1 MQPKGVFG
9 SLVRKNLSRY
19 WLLSLV
25 VFIILS
31 SFAFRSLELLWSY
44 SDQEGMSL
52 LLEEEKEA
60 VSSDFRI
67 IWERHFKSMDS
78 LGLLEL
84 LSSNFAVF
92 CVFSYLH
99 KKKQDHFFRSLPV
112 KRDSLFLSS
121 LVSGLLLYV
130 LPWLVVTAL
139 SAPILFCTSTEFPFA
154 LGIYLQDL
162 LLQLVLYLA
171 SYSISLLA
179 AVLCG
184 RRFFAVLLAIFLHD
198 LFPMLDS
205 YFSLILRDNLY
216 GLSMGQRTF
225 TDIPFAYLI
234 ELFWYNYNAPFP
246 WGVLGIYAGVSLL
259 LIGLSFFLHRKRREE
274 YVGQN
279 LVFPSLLLWA
289 QTLVALF
296 IAYTGAE
303 LFVDFE
309 ILPVKDENFAY
320 LCLFLFPF
328 ALILARMLLLR
339 SRKVF
344 RKKAI
349 LQYAALT
356 LCFSAVVLSCR
367 FDLLG
372 IVRKV
377 PEAEDV
383 QRLRIE
389 LNDLCFIAEERED
402 IEDFLP
408 IHRMII
414 ENRHDLIYTPAP
426 YGYSPDD
433 VRDVRTLKLTYE
445 RDGIDL
451 VRTYSLVYSNARYDF
466 VLDALETYFMENDR
480 SVKYILQLQKET
492 EYATFT
498 QGYGD
503 LIFARFTLSS
513 SQTEALFQALIQ
525 DTKEGNQALILQ
537 DYTYSFPEL
546 TLSKP
551 NGDRYRLCLPRDLK
565 HTLSLLK
572 KFQAEYNATL
582 DP

>member
-92 CVFSYLH
+92 CIFSYLH
-99 KKKQDHFFRSLPV
+99 KKKRDHFFQSLPV

-121 LVSGLLLYV
+121 LVSGLLVYV

-139 SAPILFCTSTEFPFA
+139 SAPVLFFTATEFPFA
-154 LGIYLQDL
+154 LGMYLQAL

-184 RRFFAVLLAIFLHD
+184 RRFFAVFLMILLHSL
-198 LFPMLDS
+198 LPMLES
-205 YFSLILRDNLY
+205 YFVLILRDNLY

-225 TDIPFAYLI
+225 TDISFAYLI
-234 ELFWYNYNAPFP
+234 ELFCYNYNAPFP
-246 WGVLGIYAGVSLL
+246 WGVLGIYAGFSLL

-328 ALILARMLLLR
+328 ALILSRMLLLR

-408 IHRMII
+408 IHRMLI

-426 YGYSPDD
+426 YGYSLD
-433 VRDVRTLKLTYE
+433 DVRTLKLTYE
-445 RDGIDL
+445 REGMDL
-451 VRTYSLVYSNARYDF
+451 VRTYSLVYFNARYDF

-498 QGYGD
+498 QGSED

-513 SQTEALFQALIQ
+513 TQTEALFQALIQ
-525 DTKEGNQALILQ
+525 DMKEGNQALILQ
-537 DYTYSFPEL
+537 DYSYSFSKL

-551 NGDRYRLCLPRDLK
+551 NGDSYRLCLPRDLK
-565 HTLSLLK
+565 HTLRLLK
-572 KFQAEYNATL
+572 EFQAEYNATL

>member
-31 SFAFRSLELLWSY
+31 SFAFRSLEVLWSY
-44 SDQEGMSL
+44 WDQRL
-52 LLEEEKEA
+52 VDEEAAAFTPRLIWEQHLKGT
-60 VSSDFRI
+60 DI
-67 IWERHFKSMDS
+67 IWIPEFF
-78 LGLLEL
+78 
-84 LSSNFAVF
+84 SSNIAVF

-99 KKKQDHFFRSLPV
+99 KKKQDHFFQSLPV

-121 LVSGLLLYV
+121 LVSGLLVYV
-130 LPWLVVTAL
+130 LPWMVVTAL
-139 SAPILFCTSTEFPFA
+139 SAPVIFFTAKEFPFV
-154 LGIYLQDL
+154 LGMYLQTL
-162 LLQLVLYLA
+162 LLRLVLYLA

-184 RRFFAVLLAIFLHD
+184 RRFFAVFLVVFLHS
-198 LFPMLDS
+198 LFPMLES

-216 GLSMGQRTF
+216 GLSMGQHGLIGGSVSF
-225 TDIPFAYLI
+225 IYLV
-234 ELFWYNYNAPFP
+234 ELFCYHYNAPFP
-246 WGVLGIYAGVSLL
+246 WGVLGIYAGFSLL

-289 QTLVALF
+289 QTLIALF

-356 LCFSAVVLSCR
+356 LCFSAVVLSFR

-433 VRDVRTLKLTYE
+433 VRTLKLTYE
-445 RDGIDL
+445 REGIDL

-498 QGYGD
+498 QGSED

-513 SQTEALFQALIQ
+513 TQTEALFQALIQ
-525 DTKEGNQALILQ
+525 DMKEGNQALILQ
-537 DYTYSFPEL
+537 DYTYSFQEL

-551 NGDRYRLCLPRDLK
+551 NGDSYRLCLPRDLK

-572 KFQAEYNATL
+572 EFQAEYNATL